1 MKNETVVRLFDLYVD
16 DVYKLALSYVGI
28 KQEAEDITQT
38 VFMKLIAKNI
48 PLKQESEK
56 AYLLKMTVNLCKDY
70 LKSSQRKQ
78 FVSFDDLENVVSDE
92 YETDYD
98 EKEIYSCLMTLP
110 EKYRVPLYLY
120 YYEGYSYREIAKI
133 LKIGESAAAMRISRA
148 KKELK
153 SNWRIKNGKDDKEN
167 I

>member
-1 MKNETVVRLFDLYVD
+1 MKNETVVRLFDLYAD
-16 DVYKLALSYVGI
+16 DVYRLALSYVGI

-38 VFMKLIAKNI
+38 VFMKLTAKNI
-48 PLKQESEK
+48 PIKQESEK

-70 LKSSQRKQ
+70 LKSVQRKQ

-92 YETDYD
+92 CETDSD

-120 YYEGYSYREIAKI
+120 YYEGYSYREIARI
-133 LKIGESAAAMRISRA
+133 LKTGESAAAMRISRA

-153 SNWRIKNGKDDKEN
+153 SNWRTYNGKDDKEN

>member
-16 DVYKLALSYVGI
+16 DVYKLALSFVGI

-110 EKYRVPLYLY
+110 EKDRVPLYLY

>member
-16 DVYKLALSYVGI
+16 DVYKLALSYIGI

-92 YETDYD
+92 CKTDSD

-153 SNWRIKNGKDDKEN
+153 SNWRINNGKNDKEN

>member
-16 DVYKLALSYVGI
+16 DVYRLALSYVGI